1 MCPLCFSVVA
11 IVGLVVARAPRRKR
25 VANPTTW
32 RLSSEVPATQRHC

>member
-25 VANPTTW
+25 VPDPTTW
-32 RLSSEVPATQRHC
+32 RLSSEVPATPRHG

>member
-11 IVGLVVARAPRRKR
+11 IVGLVAARSPRRKR

-32 RLSSEVPATQRHC
+32 RLSSEVPATQRHR